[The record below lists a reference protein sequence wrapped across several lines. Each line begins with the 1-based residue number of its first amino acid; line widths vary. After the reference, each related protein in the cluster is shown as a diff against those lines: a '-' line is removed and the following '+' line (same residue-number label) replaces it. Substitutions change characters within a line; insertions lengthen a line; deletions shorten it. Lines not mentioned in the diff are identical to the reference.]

1 MGLLLCSLL
10 NFLIS
15 PFLPHAKIT
24 KGELYCRDSS
34 GKNSSTPIYRQ
45 LDASLRRLILDGTLE
60 PGQQLPSA
68 RELAKDLGISH
79 ITVKT
84 VYEQIAAEGCV
95 EAKTGAGIFVAQ
107 GLELEASRE
116 FKCISRKP
124 PFPKVKLN
132 ERARTI
138 MWRAGSQQCLS
149 DSSLCLSLASCT
161 VARTPLIEI

>member
-60 PGQQLPSA
+60 PGQQLPST
-68 RELAKDLGISH
+68 RELAKDLSISR
-79 ITVKT
+79 ITVKA
-84 VYEQIAAEGCV
+84 VYEQRAAESYV
-95 EAKTGAGIFVAQ
+95 EAKPVL
-107 GLELEASRE
+107 GLSWHMVW
-116 FKCISRKP
+116 S
-124 PFPKVKLN
+124 
-132 ERARTI
+132 
-138 MWRAGSQQCLS
+138 
-149 DSSLCLSLASCT
+149 
-161 VARTPLIEI
+161 